1 MSDAQDWNAKV
12 IAEFRAN
19 GGEVGGQFEGAPMI
33 LVHHT
38 GRRSGEERVTP
49 LVYQP
54 LEGGG
59 WAVFASAAGA
69 PEDPQWYRNLVA
81 HPQTTV
87 EVGSD
92 VIPVTA
98 RTAGGDERDRIYARQ
113 KELMPGFAEYEAKA
127 APRLIPVVVLERSA
141 A

>member
-1 MSDAQDWNAKV
+1 MSDTQDWNQQV

-19 GGEVGGQFEGAPMI
+19 GGKVGGRFEGAPMI

-54 LEGGG
+54 LDGGG

-81 HPQTTV
+81 HPETTI
-87 EVGSD
+87 EVGTE
-92 VIPVTA
+92 VIPVVA
-98 RTAGGDERDRIYARQ
+98 RTAGDEERDRIYARQ
-113 KELMPGFAEYEAKA
+113 REVMPGFAEYEEKA
-127 APRLIPVVVLERSA
+127 APRVIPVVVFERA